1 MLKTYK
7 YNGLTFQFEE
17 GEQPK
22 GAVEVKQ
29 AAAKTK
35 EVKPANKSRSTRT
48 KKAVD

>member
-1 MLKTYK
+1 MLKLYE

-29 AAAKTK
+29 AKAETK
-35 EVKPANKSRSTRT
+35 EAKPTNKARATRT